1 MKKINIKRSYTER
14 QYIKRF
20 LSHRLFIVVLPIIV
34 CMLSLMGCSGEVDI
48 NADGEYM
55 ISGSGEI
62 VSDSES
68 AKIPEEATQEKTIQK
83 ETANGEMTQEKIIP
97 DTENDIDTEHS
108 FLGTVTEETTTYM
121 IVEPDADEEE
131 RETADRIKIDYGR
144 DHVDY
149 LYGEGRRVVIYY
161 RGDILQEQEMA
172 VIKTEDISTEGFRE
186 FELSVVPSEN
196 NEKIKIL
203 NNSEIQGEDF
213 DYDLYYYGL
222 DEVNITSD
230 NRTMS
235 LYDAL
240 VSGRITLDGIIAKAN
255 EDVRNGVI
263 EELVYRDGGSQ
274 AYRYDGY
281 TIIKCHTADGN
292 RDVYIGT
299 DDMQDKF
306 SDASAINYMYMD

>member
-1 MKKINIKRSYTER
+1 MKKSIFS
-14 QYIKRF
+14 
-20 LSHRLFIVVLPIIV
+20 VVLAMV
-34 CMLSLMGCSGEVDI
+34 CILLLAGCSGEQDI
-48 NADGEYM
+48 NADGINVDDEYSDSDNSEN
-55 ISGSGEI
+55 ISGGESGKNSEEI
-62 VSDSES
+62 TR
-68 AKIPEEATQEKTIQK
+68 EETTQEETISNSK
-83 ETANGEMTQEKIIP
+83 
-97 DTENDIDTEHS
+97 NDADTEHC

-131 RETADRIKIDYGR
+131 RETGDRIKIDYGR
-144 DHVDY
+144 ENADY

-161 RGDILQEQEMA
+161 RGDILKEQEMA

-186 FELSVVPSEN
+186 FELSVIPSEN
-196 NEKIKIL
+196 SGNKEKTKIL
-203 NNSEIQGEDF
+203 DNGEIQGEGF

-240 VSGRITLDGIIAKAN
+240 VSGRITLNGIIEKAN
-255 EDVRNGVI
+255 EDVSNGVI
-263 EELVYRDGGSQ
+263 EEIVFRDGGSQ
-274 AYRYDGY
+274 VYKYDGY
-281 TIIKCHTADGN
+281 TIIKCHTVDGN

-306 SDASAINYMYMD
+306 SDASTINYMYRD